1 MRAALLL
8 LPLLGLSA
16 LLPDP
21 GPPLPEL
28 VLVQQQGK
36 ASLWVE
42 KRRRHPLNLKLSD
55 TLIVVVRVDSHEPVE
70 VNETEKMV
78 QNDGLWLQVLYQP
91 AEGSEVKHWQKV
103 YRVTP
108 LRPGTH
114 ALKLPSLRVTQGE
127 DQDVTWAPL
136 TLRITTR
143 VAKADISEARDITL
157 IEEVPA
163 PAAMPETRLTWLWWL
178 APVPLVAAL
187 AVWLLRRRSRG
198 AKEPL
203 PHEVFLRHLQELER
217 QPTDTAELVER
228 WHTRLSDLLRWF
240 LEKQL
245 NLPATRQTTPEFF
258 LALQRGGQLPQE
270 QQARLNE
277 VLAQCDLAKFA
288 RVVPGHQDCL
298 RLVGAARDLAE
309 VQLKKATDEHG

>member
-8 LPLLGLSA
+8 PLLALSA
-16 LLPDP
+16 LPPDP

-28 VLVQQQGK
+28 VLVQQHGK

-55 TLIVVVRVDSHEPVE
+55 TLIVVVRVDSDEPVE

-78 QNDGLWLQVLYQP
+78 QREGLWLQVLSQP
-91 AEGSEVKHWQKV
+91 AEGSELKHWQKV

-108 LRPGTH
+108 LQKGTYE
-114 ALKLPSLRVTQGE
+114 LKLPSLRVTLGD
-127 DQDVTWAPL
+127 DQDVTWTPL
-136 TLRITTR
+136 MLRITTR
-143 VAKADISEARDITL
+143 VAKADISEARDITP
-157 IEEVPA
+157 IEEVPP
-163 PAAMPETRLTWLWWL
+163 PAAVPESGLSWLWWF
-178 APVPLVAAL
+178 APVPLAVVAGA
-187 AVWLLRRRSRG
+187 WLLRRRSLA

-203 PHEVFLRHLQELER
+203 PHEVFLRHLEELGR
-217 QPTDTAELVER
+217 QPTDTAEQVER

-240 LEKQL
+240 LEKRL
-245 NLPATRQTTPEFF
+245 NLPATRQTTAEFF

-288 RVVPGHQDCL
+288 RVVPARQDCL
-298 RLVGAARDLAE
+298 RLVEVARELVE
-309 VQLKKATDEHG
+309 VQLKSRATDEHG